1 MGNQQISSGHVALPV
16 QSPFTGSSATEVW
29 GIKDGRNIYECPDTG
44 AILFDRSDIGK
55 DAPDGIAPD
64 NYDGYYPYLT
74 GFDAERAAWELDVRH
89 PTVRQPNFA

>member
-1 MGNQQISSGHVALPV
+1 MSRYGGD
-16 QSPFTGSSATEVW
+16 F
-29 GIKDGRNIYECPDTG
+29 
-44 AILFDRSDIGK
+44 FDRSDIGK

-89 PTVRQPNFA
+89 PKYISPTSPDAALPGCSQIHRFAIAY